1 MFRSATFKLTVWYLC
16 LVMAVSLIFS
26 TVVYQVG
33 SSEIARSLHV
43 QSERIYTQFPV
54 LNKVHILKPTKDI
67 DAGDHLL
74 FLRLILINII
84 VFVLAGLASYLLAKR
99 TLEPIE
105 QAHEQQKRFTSD
117 VSHELRTPLTALKMT
132 SEVALINP
140 KTTTKELRSAL
151 KSNLEESAKLENLI
165 NNILK
170 LSKME
175 TNELKQG
182 FTKLSSSQLI
192 DAAIKQV
199 EPKAKQRKVNIE
211 SADVIDKPFYGD
223 NSSLTE
229 LLVILLDN
237 AIKYS
242 KSGSTVKV
250 EAITKDNRLIIKIID
265 QGIGISGEA
274 LKHIFDRFYQE
285 DTSRSKS
292 LDKEGYGLGLSIAK
306 MIADVHDASITV
318 SSQLDKGT
326 TVKIDFP
333 LDAKN

>member
-1 MFRSATFKLTVWYLC
+1 MFKSATFKLTVWYLC

-33 SSEIARSLHV
+33 SSEIARSLHT
-43 QSERIYTQFPV
+43 QSQRIYRQFPV
-54 LNKVHILKPTKDI
+54 LNKIRILRPNKDI

-74 FLRLILINII
+74 LLRLILINII

-140 KTTTKELRSAL
+140 KASTKDLRLAL
-151 KSNLEESAKLENLI
+151 KSNLEESAKLEGLI

-170 LSKME
+170 LSRME
-175 TNELKQG
+175 SSELKQG
-182 FTKLSSSQLI
+182 FTKISPSQLI
-192 DAAIKQV
+192 EAAIKQT
-199 EPKAKQRKVNIE
+199 EPKAKHRKVHIE
-211 SADVIDKPFYGD
+211 SSNILNRSFFGD
-223 NSSLTE
+223 SASLTE

-242 KSGSTVKV
+242 KSGSSVKIETAV
-250 EAITKDNRLIIKIID
+250 RDNKLIISVAD
-265 QGIGISGEA
+265 QGIGISGVA
-274 LKHIFDRFYQE
+274 LEHIFDRFYQE
-285 DTSRSKS
+285 DTSRSKP
-292 LDKEGYGLGLSIAK
+292 LDREGYGLGLSIAK

-318 SSQLDKGT
+318 KSQLDKGT
-326 TVKIDFP
+326 TVEVDLP
-333 LDAKN
+333 LAIK